1 VMTEPTQHSL
11 MPDEAL
17 MQAVARGDALA
28 FAELFRRHRGQVYR
42 FVLHMSAVPSLAEDV
57 TQDVFL
63 QVMQD
68 AARFDAERGS
78 VGPWLFGFAR
88 NLLRRRFE
96 RETKLQ
102 PLMDDDSSGEI
113 EAIATREDTLG
124 DLTRAERIET
134 LRRAILTLP
143 LRYREPVVLC
153 DLHEIS
159 YVDAAAAIGCAVGT
173 VRSRLHRGR
182 ALLAAKMSAL
192 EEIPAS
198 TGSEARPDGRGGA
211 KCFA

>member
-1 VMTEPTQHSL
+1 MASI
-11 MPDEAL
+11 AL
-17 MQAVARGDALA
+17 GDAQA
-28 FAELFRRHRGQVYR
+28 FAELFRRHRAQVYR
-42 FVLHMSAVPSLAEDV
+42 FVLHMSASPSMADDV
-57 TQDVFL
+57 TQDVFVQL
-63 QVMQD
+63 MLD

-88 NLLRRRFE
+88 NMLRRRFE
-96 RETKLQ
+96 REPAFQ
-102 PLMDDDSSGEI
+102 PLVDEETGRDI
-113 EAIATREDTLG
+113 EPIATAEDTLG
-124 DLTRAERIET
+124 DLTRAERIEI

-153 DLHEIS
+153 DLHEVS

-192 EEIPAS
+192 EDLPAPADS
-198 TGSEARPDGRGGA
+198 KTRPDGRGGE